1 MKTWGWGVKPLFIVL
16 MIVIAASFGALVQG
30 WRYDAKIS
38 NLKAEQARESQRHAQ
53 DLAQAQNATLV
64 AERELSDTLEQ
75 IANETLTQ
83 IEAVR
88 AFERDIYDGRVRD
101 LARQYAASYRA
112 HDAATTAAIEREA
125 ASAAITMFAGLLGEL
140 EELAG
145 VYAVQADER
154 RVAGLACE
162 ASYQRARE
170 MIASLEKSRGLVQ

>member
-1 MKTWGWGVKPLFIVL
+1 MTAWARQLLIGLAIVL
-16 MIVIAASFGALVQG
+16 VASFGAMVQG
-30 WRYDAKIS
+30 WRYEAKIS
-38 NLKAEQARESQRHAQ
+38 DLMASHAAEAQEHLQA
-53 DLAQAQNATLV
+53 LAHAQNATLV

-75 IANETLTQ
+75 ISDETLTQ

-101 LARQYAASYRA
+101 LARQYAANYRA

-125 ASAAITMFAGLLGEL
+125 ASAAITMFADLLGEL

-145 VYAVQADER
+145 VYAVYADEG

-162 ASYQRARE
+162 ASYHRARE
-170 MIASLEKSRGLVQ
+170 MIASLEKSRHLFQ